1 MRVLLKLGAAVVG
14 LAAVIGASGPAK
26 ANVFMLG
33 GVDPRIAYGRTG
45 PERAYAPI
53 GVITTDAPVSAS
65 DDGERQIRT
74 RGTAFLVSPCYLL
87 TNYHAVFGL
96 DYDGPDEERD
106 YSVTFSVGADPDYAF
121 RWRIRGV
128 PVRWG
133 AFNKH
138 KEHDWAL
145 VKLDAC
151 VGGQHDVGW
160 LETASVPTEAMPG
173 LAVALAGY
181 PSDKSTENLWV
192 QPVCRIEAVQ
202 GDTEKVLHGCAVR
215 AGASGGPLMELDAA
229 GTPTAVAIQC
239 GELNSTADPLGSY
252 DPRHANT
259 AVTLSEVFEDE
270 AVLRL
275 IQADRAAFP
284 TPNPALTA
292 PPPAPRAP
300 AVPTLVAQAVGL
312 P

>member
-1 MRVLLKLGAAVVG
+1 MRLLAKAGAVVVG
-14 LAAVIGASGPAK
+14 LAALIGAGGQAK

-45 PERAYAPI
+45 PERPYAPI
-53 GVITTDAPVSAS
+53 GVITTDQAVSAS

-74 RGTAFLVSPCYLL
+74 RGTAFLVSPCYVL

-96 DYDGPDEERD
+96 DYDGPDEGRE

-128 PVRWG
+128 PARWG
-133 AFNKH
+133 AFNKR

-145 VKLDAC
+145 VKLDGC
-151 VGGQHDVGW
+151 VGGQAEVGW
-160 LETASVPTEAMPG
+160 LETAAVPTAAMPG

-181 PSDKSTENLWV
+181 PSDKSTSNLWV

-202 GDTEKVLHGCAVR
+202 DGTDKVLHACAVR
-215 AGASGGPLMELDAA
+215 SGASGGPLMELNAA
-229 GTPTAVAIQC
+229 GAPTAVAIQC
-239 GELNSTADPLGSY
+239 GELNSTADPLGTY

-259 AVTLSEVFEDE
+259 AVTLAEVFQDPE
-270 AVLRL
+270 ALAL
-275 IQADRAAFP
+275 IEADRAAFP
-284 TPNPALTA
+284 TANPARVA
-292 PPPAPRAP
+292 PPSPPAQTR
-300 AVPTLVAQAVGL
+300 LAQAADL